1 MQNSYEVLEKE
12 TDVTKSVEQKAEAKD
27 LEVEAAFELEDPP
40 NNNYEGA
47 LKAFVQKWLNYI
59 KK

>member
-27 LEVEAAFELEDPP
+27 LEVEAAFELEDPTEK
-40 NNNYEGA
+40 N
-47 LKAFVQKWLNYI
+47 QST
-59 KK
+59 